1 MKQFYKDVFVG
12 VFVSFLIVGC
22 YICYDYVKKLPKP
35 DYRIVTPVP
44 PYNFSSLQ
52 SRKVIVFEGRE
63 INEKEFIRVLVWTLW
78 LTEF

>member
-44 PYNFSSLQ
+44 PYDFFFPA
-52 SRKVIVFEGRE
+52 V
-63 INEKEFIRVLVWTLW
+63 T
-78 LTEF
+78 